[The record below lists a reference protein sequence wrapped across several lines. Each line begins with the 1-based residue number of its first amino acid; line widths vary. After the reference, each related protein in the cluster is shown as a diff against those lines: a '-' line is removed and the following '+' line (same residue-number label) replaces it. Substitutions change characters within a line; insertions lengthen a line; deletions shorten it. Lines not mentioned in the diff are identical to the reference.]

1 MAHRCQDGRAEAVP
15 LVPGA
20 RPWAIFAESFRHG
33 AATTVWGQ
41 ALINC
46 QQLVDFCL
54 DFLDGSLPEEERR
67 MFQDHL
73 GHCGECVTFFHTYER
88 TPEVSREA
96 FALQMP
102 SNVKETVRSYLRARY
117 EKK

>member
-1 MAHRCQDGRAEAVP
+1 LAPDRAKQTQ
-15 LVPGA
+15 GA
-20 RPWAIFAESFRHG
+20 G
-33 AATTVWGQ
+33 V
-41 ALINC
+41 LINC

-73 GHCGECVTFFHTYER
+73 GHCGECVTFFRTYER
-88 TPEVSREA
+88 TPEVSRDA

-102 SNVKETVRSYLRARY
+102 ASVKETVRSYLRARY
-117 EKK
+117 ERDSR

>member
-1 MAHRCQDGRAEAVP
+1 LLG
-15 LVPGA
+15 
-20 RPWAIFAESFRHG
+20 FRSDDDR
-33 AATTVWGQ
+33 GQ
-41 ALINC
+41 ALLNC

-73 GHCGECVTFFHTYER
+73 GHCGDCVTFFRTYER

-102 SNVKETVRSYLRARY
+102 SSVKETVRSYLRARY
-117 EKK
+117 EREGR

>member
-1 MAHRCQDGRAEAVP
+1 LRQFSPHEDWEP
-15 LVPGA
+15 
-20 RPWAIFAESFRHG
+20 
-33 AATTVWGQ
+33 

-73 GHCGECVTFFHTYER
+73 GHCGECVTFFRTYER
-88 TPEVSREA
+88 TPEVSRDA

-102 SNVKETVRSYLRARY
+102 ASVKETVRNYLRARY
-117 EKK
+117 EVK

>member
-1 MAHRCQDGRAEAVP
+1 VGYICTQFRATAAVP
-15 LVPGA
+15 TIGG
-20 RPWAIFAESFRHG
+20 RR
-33 AATTVWGQ
+33 
-41 ALINC
+41 LINC

-54 DFLDGSLPEEERR
+54 DFLDGSLPDEERR

-73 GHCGECVTFFHTYER
+73 GHCGECVTFFRTYER

-102 SNVKETVRSYLRARY
+102 PGVKETVRSYLRARY
-117 EKK
+117 ESR

>member
-1 MAHRCQDGRAEAVP
+1 LHAVLGFGRSDDD
-15 LVPGA
+15 
-20 RPWAIFAESFRHG
+20 R
-33 AATTVWGQ
+33 GQ
-41 ALINC
+41 ALLNC

-73 GHCGECVTFFHTYER
+73 GHCGDCVTFFRTYER

-102 SNVKETVRSYLRARY
+102 SSVKETVRSYLRARY
-117 EKK
+117 EREGR